1 MQLLV
6 AIYPEAKAVY
16 KERSPI
22 NHVDKLN
29 VPIVLFQGDEDKVVP
44 PDQARKMYEAVK
56 QKGLPVSLNVFE
68 GEQHGFVKAK
78 NIKATLEGE
87 YYFFCK
93 VFGITPADIN
103 TPLSIQNM

>member
-1 MQLLV
+1 MQLIV

-29 VPIVLFQGDEDKVVP
+29 VPIVLFQGDEVCTVLRWKSYDKLQDKVVP

-78 NIKATLEGE
+78 NIKATLV
-87 YYFFCK
+87 CLQATH
-93 VFGITPADIN
+93 IH
-103 TPLSIQNM
+103 NM